1 MYVVSVSVQ
10 CRQADGDWRPS
21 QTPEAMR
28 YQVRTSSLGPLPL
41 ILIPLVL
48 QLTASSFLLGSDSGK
63 GPSNGRLLLR
73 TPRHASVSEAD
84 EKVDRLLQLVGV
96 NENSIDGQE
105 VQNIILSLEGM
116 SQDDT
121 SFPPILGNY
130 NVTHVIPSKPSEKP
144 VGGKWSRGPVQ
155 ALLKTRRTLQHLL
168 PPKSKDSVAEAV
180 NVISLSALKD
190 LFRIHVILRGDAYA
204 LTDTQRSD
212 IAQQRQTPGGL
223 SARTVRADFDP
234 PRIVVGRVLNLSIGP
249 TSSVVL
255 DTPYCDDRVRLGKGS
270 RGSWF
275 VFKRCFDDEADE
287 WKEWIAQ
294 RPLQKSRA
302 LAVLTGCLGVG
313 AVACRAKG
321 IARVGGA
328 ALSVASLLSAI
339 LIGFSSGG
347 IERDDNPSVPATT
360 P

>member
-1 MYVVSVSVQ
+1 MLINSRTPKQ
-10 CRQADGDWRPS
+10 CGDDIRPS
-21 QTPEAMR
+21 A
-28 YQVRTSSLGPLPL
+28 SHSDS
-41 ILIPLVL
+41 
-48 QLTASSFLLGSDSGK
+48 TASSFLIGSDSGK

-73 TPRHASVSEAD
+73 TPRRASVSESD
-84 EKVDRLLQLVGV
+84 EKVDRLLQLLGV
-96 NENSIDGQE
+96 NENSNNIDDQE
-105 VQNIILSLEGM
+105 VQNIILSLERM
-116 SQDDT
+116 SPDDT
-121 SFPPILGNY
+121 SFPSILGNY

-144 VGGKWSRGPVQ
+144 VGGKWSRGPAQ

-168 PPKSKDSVAEAV
+168 PPKAKDSVAEAV

-190 LFRIHVILRGDAYA
+190 MFRIHVILRGDAYA
-204 LTDTQRSD
+204 LTETERSD
-212 IAQQRQTPGGL
+212 IVQKRQTPGGL

-255 DTPYCDDRVRLGKGS
+255 DTPFCDDRIRLGKGS

-287 WKEWIAQ
+287 WKELITQ
-294 RPLQKSRA
+294 RPLRKSRA
-302 LAVLTGCLGVG
+302 FAVLTGCLGVG
-313 AVACRAKG
+313 AVACRSKG
-321 IARVGGA
+321 IARVVGA

-347 IERDDNPSVPATT
+347 IERDDSPSVQATA